1 VELADF
7 IVRQRPPPARLLEVG
22 CGEGTLARAL
32 ADAGYAVTAID
43 PAAPPGDFFR
53 RLKLEDLEEHEVY
66 DVVVAARSLHHI
78 TNLEAALDK
87 IVRLSD
93 RGGVFVLDEFGWDRL
108 DQATAVWFYGRQRV
122 LAAAGRALEAPAS
135 IEEMLR
141 DWDEEHVGLH
151 GYDAMRRSL
160 DARFEQVLFEW
171 RPYLYR
177 LLDGV
182 ASEPLERSL
191 VDAGVIRAL
200 GFRYVGTPRD

>member
-22 CGEGTLARAL
+22 CGAGTLALAL

-53 RLKLEDLEEHEVY
+53 RLKLDDLEEHEVY

-87 IVRLSD
+87 IVRLID

-108 DQATAVWFYGRQRV
+108 DAATAEWFYGRQRV
-122 LAAAGRALEAPAS
+122 LAAAGQALEAPAS

-160 DARFEQVLFEW
+160 DARFEQVHFEW

-177 LLDGV
+177 LLDDVG
-182 ASEPLERSL
+182 SEPLERSL
-191 VDAGVIRAL
+191 LDAGAIRAL